1 MEGKERNSIL
11 EPTGK
16 EIFFGYR
23 TLFVFFQID
32 EFTHILLKSN
42 SNAFE
47 IVSSQIF
54 FTKE

>member
-23 TLFVFFQID
+23 TLFVHFQID
-32 EFTHILLKSN
+32 EFTHTLLKSN

-47 IVSSQIF
+47 IVSSEIF